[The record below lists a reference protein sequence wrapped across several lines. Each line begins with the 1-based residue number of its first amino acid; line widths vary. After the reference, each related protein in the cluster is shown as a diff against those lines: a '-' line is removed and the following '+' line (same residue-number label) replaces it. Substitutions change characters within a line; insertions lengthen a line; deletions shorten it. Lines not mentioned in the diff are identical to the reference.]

1 MHSLPTDGWREWP
14 IEAEDPLRGRYTGT
28 ARELKRG
35 REDGREREREREN
48 ERERERHTH
57 THRERERE
65 GERERERERERE
77 KG

>member
-48 ERERERHTH
+48 ERERERDTHTH
-57 THRERERE
+57 T
-65 GERERERERERE
+65 GRERERERERGRERERE